1 MDIESFLPI
10 NTKEKIDEIISLI
23 ISNQESKSI
32 YTDIIIHIQKVK
44 MQLYFK
50 ERFDNIKGRLP
61 LIQVPNNNVPL
72 TRNTKSKDCTKK
84 GTNKINKG
92 VIVVKDKIV
101 GIHLF
106 CGMTLKQLS
115 DFIDIPMGAYSP
127 GMKSRLQFAMNTVEP
142 ASILLLDE
150 WTELILTPCLD
161 FLQNAY
167 NIRLRKD
174 KKQALLDKEIETA
187 GYCRKKME
195 DKFKPSLGQEG
206 NYRKL
211 IYIRT
216 KT

>member
-10 NTKEKIDEIISLI
+10 NTKEKIDEIINLI

-61 LIQVPNNNVPL
+61 LIKIPNNNAQS
-72 TRNTKSKDCTKK
+72 TRNTKSKDCLKK
-84 GTNKINKG
+84 CTSKTNKG
-92 VIVVKDKIV
+92 DIVVKDKIV

-106 CGMTLKQLS
+106 CGMTFKQLS
-115 DFIDIPMGAYSP
+115 DFINIPMTVLLSIIKQKN
-127 GMKSRLQFAMNTVEP
+127 KSVAKLTEEDIM
-142 ASILLLDE
+142 
-150 WTELILTPCLD
+150 TELILTPCLD

-174 KKQALLDKEIETA
+174 KKQASLDKEIETA
-187 GYCRKKME
+187 GYYRKKME